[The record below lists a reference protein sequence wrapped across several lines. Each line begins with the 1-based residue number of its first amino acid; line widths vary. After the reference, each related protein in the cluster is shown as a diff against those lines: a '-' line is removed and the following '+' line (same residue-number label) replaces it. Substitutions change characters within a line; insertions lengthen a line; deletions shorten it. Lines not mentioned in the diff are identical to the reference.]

1 MDSVEH
7 AGQVGVDVVLPEA
20 EHAKAGPLQHGI
32 AFPVR
37 HLAVVP
43 RVAPT
48 VRLDDDP
55 MAEAGEIDN
64 DTEDRGLAAEVE
76 AVASPGPEMHPELY
90 FLRRHGL
97 AQGARSGI
105 GHSGR
110 STIGQQD
117 AGRFQFT
124 GMNA

>member
-1 MDSVEH
+1 MDRLEN
-7 AGQVGVDVVLPEA
+7 AGKIAVDVVVPEA
-20 EHAKAGPLQHGI
+20 EHAKAGPLENGV
-32 AFPVR
+32 ALTVR
-37 HLAVVP
+37 QLATVP
-43 RVAPT
+43 RVAAT
-48 VRLDDDP
+48 VRLDDEP
-55 MAEAGEIDN
+55 MAEAGEIDD

-76 AVASPGPEMHPELY
+76 AVAPPGPEMHPELH
-90 FLRRHGL
+90 FLGCHGL

-110 STIGQQD
+110 STIGQRD